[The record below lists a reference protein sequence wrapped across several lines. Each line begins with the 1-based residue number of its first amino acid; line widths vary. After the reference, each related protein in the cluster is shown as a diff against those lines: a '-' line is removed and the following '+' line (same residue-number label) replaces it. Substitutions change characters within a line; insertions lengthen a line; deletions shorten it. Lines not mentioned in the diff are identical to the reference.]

1 MFYPFKPARGS
12 QPQARQ
18 LSKLHAKI
26 ARAQRLWADRLNE
39 RARKLGP
46 RRLKVLLF
54 ATGLAAAACAAGL
67 IYRGIIPEKLTIHRI
82 ELPMSFL
89 PGSIS
94 VPESP
99 DKQQALDC
107 YLDSLEKAFI
117 FDSIQHSKP
126 TSNHDSS
133 ALH

>member
-1 MFYPFKPARGS
+1 MFYRFKPARS
-12 QPQARQ
+12 QQPQTTQPTRLQ
-18 LSKLHAKI
+18 TKI
-26 ARAQRLWADRLNE
+26 AKMQRLWADRLNE
-39 RARKLGP
+39 RARKLDP
-46 RRLKVLLF
+46 ARLKVMLI
-54 ATGLAAAACAAGL
+54 AMGLAAVAAAAGL

>member
-12 QPQARQ
+12 RPQARQ

-26 ARAQRLWADRLNE
+26 AKVQRLWADRLNE

-46 RRLKVLLF
+46 GRLKVLLIVTGIT
-54 ATGLAAAACAAGL
+54 ATAAAAGL
-67 IYRGIIPEKLTIHRI
+67 IYRGITPQELTIQRF
-82 ELPMSFL
+82 ELPTPVL
-89 PGSIS
+89 PGWIQL
-94 VPESP
+94 PESP
-99 DKQQALDC
+99 SGLRAMDF

-117 FDSIQHSKP
+117 FDSIQNSKP
-126 TSNHDSS
+126 PISHDST

>member
-26 ARAQRLWADRLNE
+26 SRAQRLWADRLNE

-67 IYRGIIPEKLTIHRI
+67 IYRGIIPQELTIHRFQ
-82 ELPMSFL
+82 LPMPAL
-89 PGSIS
+89 PGLIH

-99 DKQQALDC
+99 GKQQALDF

-117 FDSIQHSKP
+117 FDSIQNSKP
-126 TSNHDSS
+126 TISHDST